1 MKTYYLLLIVFVVCL
16 FSACKNADDFQDV
29 VYFTGTETSPVS
41 KFTVDGPAEMAITVS
56 ASCKAEQKVKVQVKA
71 DPGKVEGYNQA
82 TGKVYKM
89 LPEGSYKLS
98 DSELTIEEGKT
109 ASTPL
114 KISLLSVD
122 DFEEGVVYCLPVSI
136 TGVDGLPV
144 LEASRTIY
152 VVFNQVIITKAA
164 SLASN
169 YFAVSFER
177 DESLKSV
184 PNVSMEAR
192 VYVNQFQSSNPY
204 ISTVM
209 GIEENFLLRFGD
221 VNIDPNQIQ
230 LAGGGFQVT
239 GTTQFETKKWYHLAV
254 VYDGTEIKLY
264 INGILNG
271 SIAAPRG
278 NINLTDDYSGG
289 FHIGRSVNSRYLN
302 GAISEARVWTKAL
315 TANEILN
322 NMCYVD
328 PTSPGLLAYWRMNE
342 CEGQNVKD
350 WTGHGWDIKAGRDIV
365 WMEGVRCP
373 E

>member
-1 MKTYYLLLIVFVVCL
+1 MKANYLLLTALVVCL

-41 KFTVDGPAEMAITVS
+41 KFTVDGPAEMALTVS
-56 ASCKAEQKVKVQVKA
+56 ASCKAEQNIKIQIKT
-71 DPGKVEGYNQA
+71 DPEKVESYNQS

-89 LPEGSYKLS
+89 LPTGSYELS
-98 DSELTIEEGKT
+98 GSELTIEAGKT

-122 DFEEGVVYCLPVSI
+122 DFEEGVIYCLPVSI
-136 TGVDGLPV
+136 ISTDGLPV
-144 LEASRTIY
+144 LEASRTVY

-169 YFAVSFER
+169 YFVVPFSK

-192 VYVNQFQSSNPY
+192 VYVDKFQGSNPY

-221 VNIDPNQIQ
+221 VNIDPNQVQ

-264 INGILNG
+264 INGALNG

-278 NINLTDDYSGG
+278 NINLTDSYSGG

-302 GAISEARVWTKAL
+302 GAISEVRVWTKAL
-315 TANEILN
+315 SANEILN

-328 PTSPGLLAYWRMNE
+328 PTSSGLLAYWRMNE
-342 CEGQNVKD
+342 GEGQKVKD
-350 WTGHGWDIKAGRDIV
+350 WSGHGWDITAGRNIT

>member
-1 MKTYYLLLIVFVVCL
+1 MKANYLLLIALVVCL

-41 KFTVDGPAEMAITVS
+41 KFTVDGPAELAVTVS
-56 ASCKAEQKVKVQVKA
+56 ATCKVDQNVTVQVKA
-71 DPGKVEGYNQA
+71 DPEKVEGYNQL
-82 TGKVYKM
+82 TGKAYKM
-89 LPEGSYKLS
+89 LPAGSYKLS
-98 DSELTIEEGKT
+98 GSEMTIEKGKT

-114 KISLLSVD
+114 KISLTSVD

-136 TGVDGLPV
+136 AEANGLPV
-144 LEASRTIY
+144 LEASRTVY

-164 SLASN
+164 SLTSN
-169 YFAVSFER
+169 YFVVPFSK
-177 DESLKSV
+177 DENLKSV

-192 VYVNQFQSSNPY
+192 VYVNKFQSNNPF

-254 VYDGTEIKLY
+254 VYDGAEIKLY
-264 INGILNG
+264 INGVLNG

-278 NINLTDDYSGG
+278 NINLTDSYSGG
-289 FHIGRSVNSRYLN
+289 FHIGRSANSRYLD

-342 CEGQNVKD
+342 GTGNNVKD
-350 WTGHGWDIKAGRDIV
+350 WTGHGWDIKASRNVV